1 MSTTLREAWRTAVP
15 DMTDRHGPLPPLMIL
30 LTVVTGLV
38 DAFSYLVLG
47 HVFVAN
53 MTGNVVFAGFAI
65 AGAQGFSLTA
75 TIAALAAAAVG
86 AFLGG
91 RIVRHAPSHRARLLY
106 EALVLETI
114 VVTAAFLVA
123 EASSSPTQ
131 TLTRYMLIALLGL
144 GMGVQNVAARALAV
158 PDLTTTVLTM
168 TIIGTAADSHLAGG
182 RGARAGRRLLSAA
195 AMFLGGLIGALLFL
209 HSDQA
214 LPLLIATLLL
224 VICCGAAWRLTRST
238 APWTKPL

>member
-1 MSTTLREAWRTAVP
+1 MSATLREAWRTAVP

-38 DAFSYLVLG
+38 DAFSYLSLG

-65 AGAQGFSLTA
+65 AGAPGFSLTA

-86 AFLGG
+86 AFFGG
-91 RIVRHAPSHRARLLY
+91 RIVRHASSHRARLLY
-106 EALVLETI
+106 EALALETI
-114 VVTAAFLVA
+114 AVAAAFLVA
-123 EASSSPTQ
+123 EASGSPIETGS
-131 TLTRYMLIALLGL
+131 RYVLIALLGL

-158 PDLTTTVLTM
+158 PDLTTTVLTL

-182 RGARAGRRLLSAA
+182 HGARAGRRLLSAA

-214 LPLLIATLLL
+214 LPLLVATLLL
-224 VICCGAAWRLTRST
+224 AISCGTAWGLTRST